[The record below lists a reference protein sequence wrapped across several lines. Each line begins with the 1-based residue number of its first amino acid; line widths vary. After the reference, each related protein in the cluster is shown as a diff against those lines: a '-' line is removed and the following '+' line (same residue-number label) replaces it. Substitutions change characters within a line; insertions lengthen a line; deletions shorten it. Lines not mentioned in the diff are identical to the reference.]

1 MSGIDNQQIR
11 RGEDSETRNSK
22 YRKNNESKPEEGR
35 YTENAQVALKYKRGE
50 IASSANVKVEILLPH
65 DEKKTTFETQKFVG
79 SSTEE
84 LFRAIRELGNV
95 IKNND
100 LLPDNFPSGTG
111 TASKKKGRVSALV
124 LPRLKKP
131 DAVDTNDSTEV
142 QLKAQNKIDEY
153 EKYKFREK
161 TNRLVVFRAYEKIFG
176 TQETKDVYLDSL
188 NEALDQYEID
198 NHGNADPPEFYTSDE
213 LEKHVTKVT
222 RSILPR
228 DAIKKQIRY
237 LQHTKKPT
245 SMPVRPWIRRIYE
258 INNLLKLFPGNTK
271 NFSKKQVNEDFILEN
286 LTEATLTE
294 FRRNP
299 EYRQILT
306 KDNDNQPSLQD
317 IIDVLEQIEEN
328 EVKPTAKGK
337 TYNKEYFD
345 GKTRK
350 KNMCSKPGHDHEWKN
365 CPDNPFR
372 RSPIRESNMAEASII
387 EVERATSPEIFIGE
401 QY

>member
-1 MSGIDNQQIR
+1 MSEINNQQIR

-22 YRKNNESKPEEGR
+22 YRKNESKPEEGR

-50 IASSANVKVEILLPH
+50 IASANVKVEILLPH

-100 LLPDNFPSGTG
+100 LLPENFPSGTTG
-111 TASKKKGRVSALV
+111 AKKGRVSALI

-131 DAVDTNDSTEV
+131 KAVDTADSAEV
-142 QLKAQNKIDEY
+142 QLKSQNKIDEY
-153 EKYKFREK
+153 EKFKFREK
-161 TNRLVVFRAYEKIFG
+161 INRLVVFRAYEKIFG

-198 NHGNADPPEFYTSDE
+198 NHGNTDPPEFYTDTE
-213 LEKHVTKVT
+213 LEKHVAKVV

-228 DAIKKQIRY
+228 DALKKQTKY

-258 INNLLKLFPGNTK
+258 INNLIKLFPGNTK
-271 NFSKKQVNEDFILEN
+271 NFNNKQVNEDFIIEN

-306 KDNDNQPSLQD
+306 NDKDNQPSLQD

-328 EVKPTAKGK
+328 EVKPSAKIK
-337 TYNKEYFD
+337 THNKEHFD
-345 GKTRK
+345 GRSKK

-365 CPDNPFR
+365 CPENPYKDSWKTK
-372 RSPIRESNMAEASII
+372 SPNKESQC
-387 EVERATSPEIFIGE
+387 VERAPSPETFIVE